1 MFRPRRSLSA
11 EETEDEG
18 EKWSNKYLAETD
30 DVMTEGESG
39 GKLVIKIINPCAQL
53 LINTV
58 N

>member
-1 MFRPRRSLSA
+1 MFRPRRSSSA

-39 GKLVIKIINPCAQL
+39 GEIGE
-53 LINTV
+53 
-58 N
+58 